1 MLCASIK
8 FLKVVL
14 VFFRQNGVLLQ
25 DVIMQLTLLLVA
37 EAMMLLAAAHI
48 VSAGM

>member
-1 MLCASIK
+1 MCIK
-8 FLKVVL
+8 FLKAVL

-25 DVIMQLTLLLVA
+25 DVIMQLTILWVV
-37 EAMMLLAAAHI
+37 EAMMLLAGAHI